1 MTENLNFDDIRPYT
15 DAEIPEVVASL
26 VDDEEFMRALAAIR
40 FGGMPSFLFPLLKP
54 VLRWRLRQYSTQF
67 KTIDDFQNSV
77 EAYLQRAMDS
87 TSDSLVFVG
96 DDRMESTKQ
105 YLFISNHRDIVL
117 DPALSNLALHRAGR
131 KTHRIA
137 IGDNL
142 LSKPFASKLMR
153 INKSFIVKRAVGS
166 GRERLRELKKLSSY
180 IRYSLSKDNE
190 CVWIAQSE
198 GRAKDGVDSSDPAL
212 IKMLTLGK
220 PKAESF
226 SKAIRDLNILP
237 IAVSYEWDPCDL
249 AKARELAVLEKNGE
263 YLKAEHED
271 IDSIAA
277 GIQGFKGAVQL
288 TFGEPLVDDYESPEE
303 VARAIDE
310 QILAMY
316 KIHASNLSA
325 YRKVFGQL
333 PKGIVETYSD
343 EKLSAADAMLDAR
356 TAQLSKSE
364 GAILI
369 QAYANPVVRRL
380 KLVEE
385 KQESTLSK
393 EHETDSLDQ

>member
-1 MTENLNFDDIRPYT
+1 
-15 DAEIPEVVASL
+15 
-26 VDDEEFMRALAAIR
+26 MRAVAAIR

-166 GRERLRELKKLSSY
+166 GRERLRELKNCLPISAILCLRTTNAFGSLRVRVGLRMVS
-180 IRYSLSKDNE
+180 IVQTQHLSK
-190 CVWIAQSE
+190 C
-198 GRAKDGVDSSDPAL
+198 
-212 IKMLTLGK
+212 
-220 PKAESF
+220 
-226 SKAIRDLNILP
+226 
-237 IAVSYEWDPCDL
+237 
-249 AKARELAVLEKNGE
+249 
-263 YLKAEHED
+263 
-271 IDSIAA
+271 
-277 GIQGFKGAVQL
+277 
-288 TFGEPLVDDYESPEE
+288 
-303 VARAIDE
+303 
-310 QILAMY
+310 
-316 KIHASNLSA
+316 
-325 YRKVFGQL
+325 
-333 PKGIVETYSD
+333 
-343 EKLSAADAMLDAR
+343 
-356 TAQLSKSE
+356 
-364 GAILI
+364 
-369 QAYANPVVRRL
+369 
-380 KLVEE
+380 
-385 KQESTLSK
+385 
-393 EHETDSLDQ
+393 